1 MSHIERNWLLGIFT
15 PFTRE
20 TIPKLHP
27 VQSPSLGNV
36 QSSPQIDP
44 HAHEIE
50 ALADWRNIMD
60 GFPHINL
67 VNYYIRALEP
77 VQMKRKSSNNPILL
91 HISFLLKQ
99 PELACQA
106 PSLSLNILLF
116 TSILDPTAPRGGIW
130 LLPAGILYLIH
141 KEYVEHCIGK
151 VIEFIKYFVKIGI
164 SNYPGINFFHGTLR
178 NRKWEQVNISSHFSK
193 ATLGICF
200 LDNVNLTRACV
211 HQVVLDLKIDPH
223 IVWILYKQGLI
234 LAV

>member
-1 MSHIERNWLLGIFT
+1 MYTNSKQLIFLSIYYKYNIVHMETT
-15 PFTRE
+15 PQLHCRYT
-20 TIPKLHP
+20 KLRR
-27 VQSPSLGNV
+27 
-36 QSSPQIDP
+36 DP

-99 PELACQA
+99 PELTCQA

-116 TSILDPTAPRGGIW
+116 TSILEPTAPRGGIW

-141 KEYVEHCIGK
+141 KEYMEHCIVK
-151 VIEFIKYFVKIGI
+151 VTVFIKYFVKIRI

-193 ATLGICF
+193 ATLDVCF

-211 HQVVLDLKIDPH
+211 HQVVLDLKI
-223 IVWILYKQGLI
+223 
-234 LAV
+234 